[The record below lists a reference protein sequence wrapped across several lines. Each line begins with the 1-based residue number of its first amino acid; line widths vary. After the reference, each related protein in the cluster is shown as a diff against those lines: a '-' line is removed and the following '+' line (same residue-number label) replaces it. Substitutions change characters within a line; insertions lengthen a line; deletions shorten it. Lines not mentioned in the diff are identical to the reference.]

1 MLMGV
6 GTSRGRRSAS
16 TLRIGDVIDF
26 WRVEDLRPDRVL
38 LLRSEM
44 KLPGRAWLEFRVDP
58 EKGANRLTLNA
69 YYLTQT
75 LPGRVYWY
83 LCLPFHHF
91 IFKNLIRG
99 IEERSVSGRG
109 REDSSDP
116 RYAL

>member
-1 MLMGV
+1 
-6 GTSRGRRSAS
+6 
-16 TLRIGDVIDF
+16 
-26 WRVEDLRPDRVL
+26 
-38 LLRSEM
+38 M